1 MKATVEEYDFHQR
14 MLARDDPIAFAAL
27 AEWLY
32 NPLVQDVYKRA
43 GINADPVLVEEAV
56 GQALLDYHDTP
67 ERYDPDRGSLRSY
80 LVMVAYRDSQNAH
93 AREHRLM
100 AHQISLFDPALQDQ
114 DIGGSREIAEII
126 ESQSH
131 VEEIWKLIDEAF
143 PDPTER
149 RIVTLILNKV
159 RSPEPFAHVLGLS
172 DLPDDE
178 RLRQVR
184 LVKYRLTRRLRRR
197 ISQQLHRIGE
207 ETQ

>member
-32 NPLVQDVYKRA
+32 NPLVHDVYKRA

-131 VEEIWKLIDEAF
+131 
-143 PDPTER
+143 
-149 RIVTLILNKV
+149 
-159 RSPEPFAHVLGLS
+159 
-172 DLPDDE
+172 
-178 RLRQVR
+178 
-184 LVKYRLTRRLRRR
+184 
-197 ISQQLHRIGE
+197 
-207 ETQ
+207 